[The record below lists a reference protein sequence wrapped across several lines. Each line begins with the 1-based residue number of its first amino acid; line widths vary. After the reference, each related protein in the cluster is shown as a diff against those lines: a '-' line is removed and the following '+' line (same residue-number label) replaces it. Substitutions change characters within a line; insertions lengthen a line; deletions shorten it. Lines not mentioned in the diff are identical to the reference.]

1 GQRLVYWGLILTG
14 VSGGGGVGVRSELFL
29 LQLSNCYSSSDLF
42 ESQPALLFAFDLR
55 YPAGN
60 VVR

>member
-1 GQRLVYWGLILTG
+1 MQIW
-14 VSGGGGVGVRSELFL
+14 SELLL
-29 LQLSNCYSSSDLF
+29 LQLSNCCSSSDLF
-42 ESQPALLFAFDLR
+42 ESQLALLFALDLR